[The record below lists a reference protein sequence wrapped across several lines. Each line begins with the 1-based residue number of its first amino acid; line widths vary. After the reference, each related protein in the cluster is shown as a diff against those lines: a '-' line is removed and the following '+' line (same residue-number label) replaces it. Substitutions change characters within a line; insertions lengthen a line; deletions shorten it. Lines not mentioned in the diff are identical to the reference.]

1 MIPPAVWA
9 AFALVA
15 LGLVLTPGPNMAFV
29 VSRAITQGR
38 AAGLIALAGVG
49 LGLVTYMLLAACGIT
64 GILLAVPLAYD
75 ALRIGGAL
83 YLAWLAWQ
91 SLRPGGRSPFEV
103 HEIAPASP
111 GRLFAMGL
119 LTCLL
124 NPKVAVLYVALLPQ
138 FVDPARGHPMAQT
151 LLLGATQ
158 VCIAVTGNGIFAL
171 AASQIATLFQRH
183 PGVMRIQRVVMGCIL
198 ASFAIRMALDSRR

>member
-1 MIPPAVWA
+1 MISPASWA

-15 LGLVLTPGPNMAFV
+15 LGLVLTPGPNMAYV
-29 VSRAITQGR
+29 VSRAISQGR
-38 AAGLIALAGVG
+38 GAGLISLAGVG
-49 LGLVTYMLLAACGIT
+49 LGLLTYMLLAACGIT
-64 GILLAVPLAYD
+64 GIVLAVPLAYD
-75 ALRIGGAL
+75 ALRIAGAL

-103 HEIAPASP
+103 RELPPESP
-111 GRLFAMGL
+111 RRLFSMGL

-171 AASQIATLFQRH
+171 AASQIAGLLRTRPTL
-183 PGVMRIQRVVMGCIL
+183 MRIQRAVMGCIL
-198 ASFAIRMALDSRR
+198 ASFAVRMALDSRR